1 MKVRKTRTHTFVYV
15 YVNIKGVC
23 DILNDVNQ
31 PENMGNT
38 ETYPPLRGQDNCLE
52 SVLVFS

>member
-1 MKVRKTRTHTFVYV
+1 MRKTRTHTFVYV
-15 YVNIKGVC
+15 YVTIKGVC

-31 PENMGNT
+31 PENTGNT